1 MSYCY
6 LYCSYC
12 SCWGPL
18 QKPTDRVRLEELKL
32 LSCPWLQFKRYRTF
46 PRELLSLALSVHIG
60 RYVQSPFLTMA
71 MTTKSI
77 AVIAECAVTEVA
89 ADCVDAN
96 RIFVT
101 VAVVRGTFVNI

>member
-1 MSYCY
+1 
-6 LYCSYC
+6 
-12 SCWGPL
+12 
-18 QKPTDRVRLEELKL
+18 
-32 LSCPWLQFKRYRTF
+32 
-46 PRELLSLALSVHIG
+46 
-60 RYVQSPFLTMA
+60 MA